1 VRAINIFSELQRR
14 NVYRVAVAYAVVSWL
29 LVQIATQVFPFF
41 DIPNWATRLV
51 VIVLLL
57 GFPVALVFAWAFE
70 LTPEGI
76 KRTEEVEPHQSIRR
90 STGRKLDFV
99 IIGILLLVI
108 GVFAFH
114 TYRSRRAEPRFDGN
128 SKSIAVLPF
137 DNLSADREN
146 AFFTDGLQDEILLNL
161 SKVADLKV
169 ISRTSVMQYKAGVQ
183 RSMQEIAKQLGVS
196 YILEGSVERAADRL
210 RLRAQ
215 LIDARTDNHIWAEQ
229 YDRGVADVFAIQT
242 DIAKRIVDQLQA
254 KISPSEKAAIEKA
267 PTSDL
272 LAYDKYLRAEELFA
286 DTSDPV
292 HAREKL
298 PKAAQLL
305 DEAVRRDPK
314 FVQAWC
320 LLSRVHGATYFRGH
334 DHTPERLRLA
344 EAAVQ
349 TAMRLQADAGE
360 AHLALAIYWYNG
372 FRDYEKAHSELAIAR
387 RTLPN
392 NADVFTYNG
401 FVDRREGRWEDAT
414 RSLERALELDPRNF
428 FTIQQLAHHTYLP
441 QRRYADA
448 VQAYDRALTI
458 APDDPNT
465 RILRALVAVDGRAD
479 IAAYQTELNNLLA
492 RNASLGPDIDTP
504 LYSLCERTQA
514 AAERMLRNYP
524 AEGEVS
530 NGVKYPHA
538 YWAGAVAKWRGDEE
552 GARRAFTEARNE
564 VAPLVEKQ
572 PDFASALSL
581 LGMIDA
587 GLGRTEEALR
597 EGERSCKLLPVSKD
611 AVDGMALAINLAQ
624 IYAWS
629 GRKDL
634 AIQQIAA
641 VERMPNTLSY
651 GLLKLHPFWD
661 SLRGDA
667 QFEAIVASLAPR

>member
-1 VRAINIFSELQRR
+1 VNPKNFLAELQRR
-14 NVYRVAVAYAVVSWL
+14 NVYKVAVAYGIVSWL

-41 DIPNWATRLV
+41 DIPNWVVRMV
-51 VIVLLL
+51 VILLLL
-57 GFPVALVFAWAFE
+57 GFPIAMVLAWIYE

-76 KRTEEVEPHQSIRR
+76 KRTEDVEPRESIAR
-90 STGRKLDFV
+90 STGRKLNFTIIAVLLAV
-99 IIGILLLVI
+99 IAVLALQHYG
-108 GVFAFH
+108 
-114 TYRSRRAEPRFDGN
+114 SRAIPLEAQTA
-128 SKSIAVLPF
+128 KSIAVLPF
-137 DNLSADREN
+137 ENLSADPEN
-146 AFFTDGLQDEILLNL
+146 AFLADGLQDEILLNL

-169 ISRTSVMQYKAGVQ
+169 ISRTSVMQYKAGAQ
-183 RSMQEIAKQLGVS
+183 RSLQEIAKQLGVS
-196 YILEGSVERAADRL
+196 YVLEGSVERAVDRL

-242 DIAKRIVDQLQA
+242 DIAQRIVDQLQA
-254 KISPSEKAAIEKA
+254 KISPSEKAAIEKV

-298 PKAAQLL
+298 PQAAQLL
-305 DEAVRRDPK
+305 DEAVSRDPK
-314 FVQAWC
+314 FVRAWC
-320 LLSRVHGATYFRGH
+320 LLSRVHAASYFRGH

-349 TAMRLQADAGE
+349 TAARLQPDAGE

-372 FRDYEKAHSELAIAR
+372 FRDYEKAHNELAIAR

-392 NADVFTYNG
+392 NADVFTYSG

-414 RSLERALELDPRNF
+414 RNLERALELDPRNF
-428 FTIQQLAHHTYLP
+428 FTIQQLALTYLP
-441 QRRYADA
+441 QRRYGEAA
-448 VQAYDRALTI
+448 QTYSRALTI
-458 APDDPNT
+458 VPNDPNT
-465 RILRALVAVDGRAD
+465 LILRALVAVDERAD
-479 IAAYQTELNNLLA
+479 ITAYQKELGNLFA
-492 RNASLGPDIDTP
+492 HDPSLGPDIDIP
-504 LYSLCERTQA
+504 LYSLCERTQT
-514 AAERMLRNYP
+514 AAERTLRNYP
-524 AEGEVS
+524 AEGEVN
-530 NGVKYPHA
+530 NGVRYPHA
-538 YWAGAVAKWRGDEE
+538 YWEGVVAKWRGDEQA
-552 GARRAFTEARNE
+552 ARNAFTEARKQ

-572 PDFASALSL
+572 PDFANALSL

-611 AVDGMALAINLAQ
+611 AVDGMSLAINLAQ
-624 IYAWS
+624 IYTWS

-651 GLLKLHPFWD
+651 GLLKLHPYWD
-661 SLRGDA
+661 SLRGDP
-667 QFEAIVASLAPR
+667 QFEAIVASLKPR